1 MLNEERIFGAGIDVY
16 NVEPPIPADEPL
28 LYAKH
33 TILTPHTAFLSEE
46 SMIRRAYIA
55 FENLQAYLD
64 GKPQNLCKF

>member
-28 LYAKH
+28 LHAKH